1 MMIDKFSYLEMIN
14 LNITPISGFLN
25 FLDGDIRMDKEKIYI
40 FRQASGCE
48 IKSAS
53 RRWISF
59 CITQFRKNDSNT
71 ISINVAKFDR
81 ILTLAKNIA
90 FLGKISQSFEID
102 QTYSITDLDGPCKP
116 ILILDLE

>member
-1 MMIDKFSYLEMIN
+1 MIN

-25 FLDGDIRMDKEKIYI
+25 FLDGDIRMDKEQIYI

-48 IKSAS
+48 IKSAP

-59 CITQFRKNDSNT
+59 CITQFPKKDSNT

-90 FLGKISQSFEID
+90 FFEKISQSFEID
-102 QTYSITDLDGPCKP
+102 RTYIFQ
-116 ILILDLE
+116 